1 MGYLRF
7 SFDYEKSNWE
17 DNSVKGPNLVWG
29 FRLLNIVLLIYVRF
43 KLPTLST
50 LPLINILFVS
60 LSINKEFNDR
70 TDNGSFA

>member
-50 LPLINILFVS
+50 LPLINILCVS